1 MLMSVRTR
9 VVLLS
14 LSVMLMALVSSR
26 GAAAQAV
33 TDTAA
38 TAALINSASPT
49 VVDAGPTTQ
58 SLSVGVQRQAAQPA
72 ATPAAARG
80 RSGLGQP
87 EALMI
92 VGGAA
97 LLLGAVIGDDPG
109 TILMIGGA
117 IVFLAGL
124 YKYLQ

>member
-1 MLMSVRTR
+1 MSARTR
-9 VVLLS
+9 VVLLP
-14 LSVMLMALVSSR
+14 LSALLLAVASR
-26 GAAAQAV
+26 SVAAQAV
-33 TDTAA
+33 TDTA
-38 TAALINSASPT
+38 TAAALSNPAAPT
-49 VVDAGPTTQ
+49 AADAGPTMQ
-58 SLSVGVQRQAAQPA
+58 SLSVGVQRQAAQSA
-72 ATPAAARG
+72 ATPAAAR
-80 RSGLGQP
+80 RSSGIGQP

>member
-1 MLMSVRTR
+1 MSARTR
-9 VVLLS
+9 VVLLP
-14 LSVMLMALVSSR
+14 LSVMLLAVVSSHR
-26 GAAAQAV
+26 AAAQAV

-38 TAALINSASPT
+38 TAAPINPGSPT
-49 VVDAGPTTQ
+49 AVDAGPTMQ
-58 SLSVGVQRQAAQPA
+58 SLSVGVQRQAAQPV
-72 ATPAAARG
+72 ATPAAAR
-80 RSGLGQP
+80 RSGIGQP